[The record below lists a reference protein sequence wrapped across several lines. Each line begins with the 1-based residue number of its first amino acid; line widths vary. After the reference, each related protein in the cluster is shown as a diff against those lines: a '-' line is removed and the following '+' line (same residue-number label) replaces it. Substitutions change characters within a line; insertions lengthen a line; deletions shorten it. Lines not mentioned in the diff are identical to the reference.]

1 MKFNSESILYIIIF
15 VYSINKCLSR
25 ESLIHIEPSIKVYFN
40 RFIIEEQRIS
50 FLNNSYNDYQFSYT
64 GKIIYLSNY
73 SNLHKIEIYN
83 NYYNRNW
90 IFFINSTSELI
101 KFIENSDKK
110 TSDYFNTPILIPKSL
125 NISDKL
131 ILKKKYVFTIKD
143 KNFNEMIVKYNFEKF
158 TNNYFFKIEFSYN
171 KLDVPYE
178 YLKHITLF
186 SFSFST
192 ILLIFWKHKFNK
204 ATINE
209 LVFVC
214 RCSIF
219 FPMIKVVT
227 SLLILV
233 KIKQDT
239 ESSYLIGYQKSS
251 MIDFIII
258 FINLIYKSFFLFFS
272 ILVSEGVDLTSSFNQ
287 LSEIRSCIRKH
298 TFIYLLLCFDV
309 IIDIMILK
317 ISGNISLIEV
327 KNVLEQFLILLI
339 ILYKSRITYKLLKR
353 RLFYAISNFEEFIP
367 SLKIKIKLIS
377 QFMKINII
385 HFILYCFFSMI
396 INTIYPIQIFKLVHN
411 NITDSF
417 IAIGYTIVFF
427 PRKWPRFFLDNLKED
442 VLQYTNIYKVNL
454 NKNKFNLPNFVD
466 KNNPIVIVNPNYFFK
481 GNHNK
486 SKIDK
491 AIFNMKLG
499 VIENENNEN
508 NENKIKNVYF
518 NEGIVQNI

>member
-192 ILLIFWKHKFNK
+192 IILIFWKYKFNK
-204 ATINE
+204 AVINE

-239 ESSYLIGYQKSS
+239 ESLFNFFSYDKSS
-251 MIDFIII
+251 YFSFNFSKNKTRYRIII
-258 FINLIYKSFFLFFS
+258 FN
-272 ILVSEGVDLTSSFNQ
+272 
-287 LSEIRSCIRKH
+287 R
-298 TFIYLLLCFDV
+298 
-309 IIDIMILK
+309 
-317 ISGNISLIEV
+317 IS
-327 KNVLEQFLILLI
+327 K
-339 ILYKSRITYKLLKR
+339 
-353 RLFYAISNFEEFIP
+353 
-367 SLKIKIKLIS
+367 
-377 QFMKINII
+377 
-385 HFILYCFFSMI
+385 
-396 INTIYPIQIFKLVHN
+396 
-411 NITDSF
+411 
-417 IAIGYTIVFF
+417 
-427 PRKWPRFFLDNLKED
+427 
-442 VLQYTNIYKVNL
+442 
-454 NKNKFNLPNFVD
+454 KFND
-466 KNNPIVIVNPNYFFK
+466 
-481 GNHNK
+481 
-486 SKIDK
+486 
-491 AIFNMKLG
+491 
-499 VIENENNEN
+499 
-508 NENKIKNVYF
+508 
-518 NEGIVQNI
+518 